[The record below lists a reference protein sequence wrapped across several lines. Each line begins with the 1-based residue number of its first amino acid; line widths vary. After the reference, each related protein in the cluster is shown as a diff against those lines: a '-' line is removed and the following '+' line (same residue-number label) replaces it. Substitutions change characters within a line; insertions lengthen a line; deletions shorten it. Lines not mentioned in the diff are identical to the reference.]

1 MDFEIGDCVV
11 YTPYIEGIASAKK
24 RKHDHGIVRSVLNDY
39 VILKFNNSKSHQYI
53 LKVSISHAPYSPKAI
68 KAAFRPCLQGI
79 KELVSAREARRVML
93 ERTPFSVRLPGPAH
107 LVQEFITNVKRSKV
121 SINMLPEA

>member
-1 MDFEIGDCVV
+1 M
-11 YTPYIEGIASAKK
+11 GININMNCKTCNNLIQSKIAK
-24 RKHDHGIVRSVLNDY
+24 IFCSRSCAA
-39 VILKFNNSKSHQYI
+39 KFNNSKSHQYI
-53 LKVSISHAPYSPKAI
+53 LKVSISHAPYSPKTI